1 MGSSPTFG
9 RSLVLRSENEKSLTT
24 PGSGQG
30 PAGPGQ
36 SGPGGPQGP
45 GGRGPGEGRRE
56 LPLLNERIRD
66 REVRLIDEEG
76 TQMGILPTR
85 EALGIARERGLD
97 LFLVQPDA
105 SPPVARI
112 MDYGRYKFEQEKRTR
127 EAKKKHHIVDVK
139 EIKMRYKIED
149 HDYQVKLRSAQKFLM
164 EGDKIKVL
172 IMLRG
177 REVQHKDL
185 AIALMNRF
193 LKELDDLPLVDR
205 EARLEGKSV
214 IMILAPNPQRT
225 RVQLA
230 PVPTEAPA
238 PPAQGG

>member
-9 RSLVLRSENEKSLTT
+9 TIFNCPIWSENENSLTN
-24 PGSGQG
+24 QG
-30 PAGPGQ
+30 PTGGPGAPGQ
-36 SGPGGPQGP
+36 GGPQQQ
-45 GGRGPGEGRRE
+45 GRADGRRE
-56 LPLLNERIRD
+56 MPLLNERIRD

-85 EALGIARERGLD
+85 EALSIARERGLD

-112 MDYGRYKFEQEKRTR
+112 MDYGRFKFEQEKRSR
-127 EAKKKHHIVDVK
+127 EAKKKHHVVDVK

-149 HDYQVKLRSAQKFLM
+149 HDYQVKLRSAQKFLQ

-185 AIALMNRF
+185 ALGLMGRF
-193 LKELDDLPLVDR
+193 LKELDDLAIVDR
-205 EARLEGKSV
+205 EAKLEGKSV
-214 IMILAPNPQRT
+214 IMILSPNPQKAR
-225 RVQLA
+225 
-230 PVPTEAPA
+230 
-238 PPAQGG
+238 